1 MADRLLGFVP
11 VFELEDTLLYPLLG
25 AVLEYLEEVLSML
38 VETTEENRVHLLSLV
53 CTLVEHTERVVRHCM
68 DQECGVGEVPS
79 LPRVL
84 PKILITTFSY
94 LGRGEIIATTDL
106 LKAELAN
113 CFSKS
118 RNWMALFL
126 GLVEEKKIRTVLEDE
141 LDILVSLCSELVSFH
156 QVLIPLDFKLA
167 VLACMVWRV
176 HVKLISTHKVRLV
189 DRFDLTLAIEA
200 IINSKLCGQLAR
212 FRQLL

>member
-1 MADRLLGFVP
+1 MKKLMVKRLPKRIFLMP
-11 VFELEDTLLYPLLG
+11 MLKKMKLLCLQSLQSYFLLI
-25 AVLEYLEEVLSML
+25 
-38 VETTEENRVHLLSLV
+38 LLSLV